1 MIGYNVAKANE
12 LMKNLAEAY
21 NRCGNTIAD
30 GWPAVS
36 QTMQQYWVGEDEQ
49 SLEDTFCKRM
59 CKMYTNAAQIVRDL
73 NMNLKN
79 LGTEWHE
86 FQKKNV
92 LDGATSPTTFAANFE
107 EVTINENN
115 EIIKYRPAS
124 ISDATDRGVKDGAL
138 SAIQSAMSE
147 YLTNVK
153 TSLQDIYASID
164 ASTAFLGSQQ
174 SVKINEYIEAIG
186 QSLGSVVTAANDI
199 YTALKN
205 LTQTSY
211 TQSEENVS
219 TQFNSS
225 NVQSEIESQLGDM
238 KWNGN

>member
-36 QTMQQYWVGEDEQ
+36 QTMQQYWIGEDEQ
-49 SLEDTFCKRM
+49 SYEDTFCKRM
-59 CKMYTNAAQIVRDL
+59 CKMYTSACQIVRDL
-73 NMNLKN
+73 NTNLKN
-79 LGTEWHE
+79 LGTGWHD
-86 FQKKNV
+86 FQQKNV
-92 LDGATSPTTFAANFE
+92 LEGATSPAVFSANFE
-107 EVTINENN
+107 EVTITEND

-124 ISDATDRGVKDGAL
+124 VTEASDRGVKDGAL
-138 SAIQSAMSE
+138 NAIQSAMTE

-153 TSLQDIYASID
+153 TSLQDIYAGID

-174 SVKINEYIEAIG
+174 SVKINEYIEQIG
-186 QSLGSVVTAANDI
+186 GALGSVVTAANDI
-199 YTALKN
+199 YTALEK

-211 TQSEENVS
+211 AQSEEQVS
-219 TQFNSS
+219 TEYGSS
-225 NVQSEIESQLGDM
+225 NIQADIEGQLGDM
-238 KWNGN
+238 KWNG